1 MRKLGLI
8 FISLLL
14 FTSFAIAGCAQPTP
28 AEQKPPPEEMAPKPE
43 PPPDASKAVFA
54 SGEVSWKR
62 SQDSTVLDSKKLLQA
77 HPELL
82 NQFSTIRAGSRRFL
96 IRT

>member
-1 MRKLGLI
+1 MNKQELIGSVADASGLGK
-8 FISLLL
+8 
-14 FTSFAIAGCAQPTP
+14 G
-28 AEQKPPPEEMAPKPE
+28 
-43 PPPDASKAVFA
+43 DASKAVFA

-82 NQFSTIRAGSRRFL
+82 NQYSTIRAGSRRFL

>member
-1 MRKLGLI
+1 MDLSEDLSLCGDFDELI
-8 FISLLL
+8 DIREK
-14 FTSFAIAGCAQPTP
+14 FARL
-28 AEQKPPPEEMAPKPE
+28 EQRESALKQRIQETMG
-43 PPPDASKAVFA
+43 DASKAVFA

-62 SQDSTVLDSKKLLQA
+62 SQDSTVLDSKKLLQE